1 MHELSHSW
9 YDADKEQELELTVI
23 VNADGEVQCID
34 DVALW
39 GLEDKHRVSLKAILS
54 LDLLKS
60 SGILDTMIAQV
71 DWKKK
76 LEEYLNGK

>member
-1 MHELSHSW
+1 MTELSHSW

-60 SGILDTMIAQV
+60 SGILDTMLAQV